1 MNAADKEERQARH
14 RAIRNRIAL
23 IATERGLPESEIK
36 KVMGR
41 LSTRDVLRFAR
52 KHRVNMDWLICG
64 DLKGLL
70 ETAKGCPS
78 RPQYP
83 ALTPDELR
91 PSELIIASDRSGRL
105 QRARIPCSRI
115 AARS

>member
-1 MNAADKEERQARH
+1 MNAADKEERQGHH

-52 KHRVNMDWLICG
+52 KHRVNMG
-64 DLKGLL
+64 
-70 ETAKGCPS
+70 TARNREGMS
-78 RPQYP
+78 LP
-83 ALTPDELR
+83 AAVPH
-91 PSELIIASDRSGRL
+91 A
-105 QRARIPCSRI
+105 
-115 AARS
+115 